1 MKNKTPE
8 ILGIGGIFFKSHNPQ
23 KTKEWYEKK
32 LGIKMEPYGAMFAFR
47 NIDNPDQINYL
58 RWSVFDANT
67 NYMKPSEKDFMINYI
82 VRNLEDFIENLK
94 KNGVTIVDEITEYS
108 YGKFIHILDDDGNK
122 IELWEPDNA
131 I

>member
-1 MKNKTPE
+1 
-8 ILGIGGIFFKSHNPQ
+8 
-23 KTKEWYEKK
+23 
-32 LGIKMEPYGAMFAFR
+32 MEPYEAIFAFR
-47 NIDNPDQINYL
+47 NIDYPHQINYL

-82 VRNLEDFIENLK
+82 VRNLEDFVENLK

-108 YGKFIHILDDDGNK
+108 YGKFVHILDDDGNK